1 MKALAIAALL
11 AALPLAAHAA
21 DKTEAETA
29 LAAAVK
35 AEDAA
40 GQVGNRW
47 VPAEAALKAAK
58 AALAA
63 GAWDKAVAEA
73 AVAQAMANRAVEQSH
88 EQETAWRDAVV
99 R

>member
-35 AEDAA
+35 AED
-40 GQVGNRW
+40 
-47 VPAEAALKAAK
+47 EAALKAAK